1 MVGLLLTILDIYCNR
16 LQKIIWQS
24 VNLYLHRT
32 TKKSAAANEDCQR
45 VNMALAVVITRPTMT
60 FYKRICHSILVK
72 IIHTSILNFISNKN

>member
-1 MVGLLLTILDIYCNR
+1 MVGLLLPILDIYCNR
-16 LQKIIWQS
+16 KIIWQS
-24 VNLYLHRT
+24 GNLYLHRT

-45 VNMALAVVITRPTMT
+45 VKMALAVVITRPTMT

>member
-1 MVGLLLTILDIYCNR
+1 MVGLLLPILDIYCNR
-16 LQKIIWQS
+16 KFLWQS

-45 VNMALAVVITRPTMT
+45 GKMALAVVITRPTIT

-72 IIHTSILNFISNKN
+72 IMHASILNFISNKN

>member
-1 MVGLLLTILDIYCNR
+1 MVGLLLPILDIYCNR
-16 LQKIIWQS
+16 KFIWQS

-45 VNMALAVVITRPTMT
+45 GKMALAVVITRPTIT

-72 IIHTSILNFISNKN
+72 IMHASILNFISNKN